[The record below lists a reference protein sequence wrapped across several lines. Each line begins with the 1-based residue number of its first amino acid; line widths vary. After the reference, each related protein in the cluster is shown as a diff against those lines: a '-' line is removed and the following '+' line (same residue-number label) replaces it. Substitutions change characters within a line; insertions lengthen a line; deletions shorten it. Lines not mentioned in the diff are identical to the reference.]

1 MGCSKMASV
10 AGAERAKSE
19 FKVRLGGGGG
29 QSSAGFGKG
38 LGIIPRTLLESSQL
52 DRNST
57 WILTLVL
64 SLHPP

>member
-1 MGCSKMASV
+1 MASV

-38 LGIIPRTLLESSQL
+38 LGIYSKNYLRVPSAR
-52 DRNST
+52 
-57 WILTLVL
+57 
-64 SLHPP
+64 